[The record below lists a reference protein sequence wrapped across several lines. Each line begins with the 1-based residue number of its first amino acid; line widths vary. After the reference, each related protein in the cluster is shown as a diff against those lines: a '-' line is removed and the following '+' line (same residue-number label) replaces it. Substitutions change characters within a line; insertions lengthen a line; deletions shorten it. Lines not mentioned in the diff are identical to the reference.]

1 MTRELIVSAGL
12 FIPLTLISD
21 VFEMVVCAG
30 SANAHML
37 VTASTDGQV
46 LWWNTSQ
53 LSQPSEKLQ
62 LALDVDTNA
71 TSNGTIDS
79 TSLSGS
85 SSSSITISCIACSQQ
100 ENLHMVVGTESGS
113 IYKAAIHTRTAGA
126 LEEYA
131 GHYGMVTS
139 VDFNPSTS
147 RSLQGLL
154 LSSSVDW
161 TTRLWDV
168 SAAKAQQKPLMS
180 FAHDTYDYVC
190 DVKWS
195 PRHAALFVT
204 ANISGELSLWN
215 LNHSV
220 DEPIVPPVKVSCSAH
235 ILTALC
241 IEQTAMTSSLVLCA
255 VAMLLVYTCTPHAC
269 WYMCVVRYANQMLT
283 SFCAHF
289 VTGVEQMCSN

>member
-1 MTRELIVSAGL
+1 MLMS
-12 FIPLTLISD
+12 
-21 VFEMVVCAG
+21 VVYAG

-46 LWWNTSQ
+46 AWWNTAQ
-53 LSQPSEKLQ
+53 LSQPSEQLQ
-62 LALDVDTNA
+62 LALGTDTSA
-71 TSNGTIDS
+71 ISNGAIDS
-79 TSLSGS
+79 SNTQSNS
-85 SSSSITISCIACSQQ
+85 SSSSVTISCIACSQQ
-100 ENLHMVVGTESGS
+100 ENLHLVVGSESGS

-126 LEEYA
+126 LQEYT
-131 GHYGMVTS
+131 GHYGMVTA

-168 SAAKAQQKPLMS
+168 SAAKARQKPLMS

-220 DEPIVPPVKVSCSAH
+220 DEPIVPPVKVSMS
-235 ILTALC
+235 ILYQYCVAAYLVA
-241 IEQTAMTSSLVLCA
+241 QSSSDA
-255 VAMLLVYTCTPHAC
+255 
-269 WYMCVVRYANQMLT
+269 
-283 SFCAHF
+283 
-289 VTGVEQMCSN
+289 